1 MTIRKQGPSAAKA
14 KEIYFLFGLVYGGEC
29 DGVKEL
35 KELNQAQEEL
45 SSIEGN
51 LS

>member
-14 KEIYFLFGLVYGGEC
+14 KEIFGLVYGGEC